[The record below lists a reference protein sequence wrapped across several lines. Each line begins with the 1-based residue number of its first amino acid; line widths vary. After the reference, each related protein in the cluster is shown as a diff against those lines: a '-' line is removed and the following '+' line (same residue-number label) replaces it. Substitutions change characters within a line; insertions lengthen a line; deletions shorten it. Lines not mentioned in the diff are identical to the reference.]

1 MVVSLI
7 PLSVLGFKVYH
18 AAWDNAWR
26 EINEKHRLLAMN
38 MAAPIQIYIKD
49 KQHIMGILAQNIS
62 RELEKNTKYSQIHK
76 NLVTAAPFLNDFHS
90 LSLIDIN
97 GNTKIISSDHL
108 PTPAPVK
115 NHLNIYRDNT
125 TFKEAIKTKRW
136 SISSVKRSQLTKNP
150 TIFMAYPVVSKNKIQ
165 HILVTE
171 LKIDELE
178 KLRKNIHFGDKG
190 HSAIVDN
197 KGNALAHPNPQ
208 WMAEIKSLSH
218 LKIVQQMIAGESG
231 VTEFWSPFVKQ
242 MMVAGF
248 TSVPKLG
255 WGIMVPQPKIEV
267 EKQVNKILFSQLV
280 WALIGLIIAIALAI
294 MISRH
299 ITSPINKLA
308 HSAQELLSNEL
319 EGKLPEISRSA
330 PYEVQELNR
339 ALVNLISG
347 LQKSRTEISSL
358 NESLQDKVDE
368 ATSKLTITNMKLK
381 DIAENEKTASQIKS
395 NFIASMSHE
404 LRTPLN
410 AIIGYSDLLIEE
422 FSEIPDSIYL
432 SDIKRIKKSGQ
443 HLLLLINDILDI
455 SKIETGK
462 IDLIIEE
469 INITD
474 MLDDIQSILSPLIA
488 EKSNA
493 IHFNNKLNITVINT
507 DKVKLKQILLN
518 LLSNANKFTNNG
530 DVIVELNHIEND
542 IIEIS
547 VKDTGIGIK
556 KDKLESIFD
565 AYNQADNHIKYTF
578 GGTGLGLSISRH
590 YARMLKGDITV
601 TSIEGKQSI
610 FTLTL
615 STKL

>member
-1 MVVSLI
+1 
-7 PLSVLGFKVYH
+7 
-18 AAWDNAWR
+18 
-26 EINEKHRLLAMN
+26 MN

-49 KQHIMGILAQNIS
+49 KHHVMGILAQTIS
-62 RELEKNTKYSQIHK
+62 RELEKNTKYSHIHQ

-90 LSLIDIN
+90 ISLIDIN
-97 GNTKIISSDHL
+97 GNSKSINSDQF
-108 PTPAPVK
+108 PKQNPVK
-115 NHLNIYRDNT
+115 RYLNIYRDNT

-136 SISSVKRSQLTKNP
+136 SISSVKRSQITKNP
-150 TIFMAYPVVSKNKIQ
+150 TILMAYPVVSKDEVHHVLIA
-165 HILVTE
+165 E
-171 LKIDELE
+171 LKIDEIE
-178 KLRKNIHFGDKG
+178 KLRKNIHFGENG
-190 HSAIVDN
+190 HSAIVDSQ
-197 KGNALAHPNPQ
+197 GNALAHPNAQ
-208 WMAEIKSLSH
+208 WMADIKNLSH
-218 LKIVQQMIAGESG
+218 LKIIQRMIAGESG

-248 TSVPKLG
+248 TNVPKLG
-255 WGIMVPQPKIEV
+255 WGIMVPQPKVEV
-267 EKQVNKILFSQLV
+267 EKQVNKILFSQLI
-280 WALIGLIIAIALAI
+280 WAVIGLVIAIILAI
-294 MISRH
+294 IISQR

-308 HSAQELLSNEL
+308 HSAQELLSNKL
-319 EGKLPEISRSA
+319 KGKLPEISSSA

-339 ALVNLISG
+339 ALVDLISG

-368 ATSKLTITNMKLK
+368 ATLKLTITNMKLK
-381 DIAENEKTASQIKS
+381 DIAENEKTVSQTKS

-410 AIIGYSDLLIEE
+410 AILGYSELLIDEL
-422 FSEIPDSIYL
+422 SEIPDSIYL
-432 SDIKRIKKSGQ
+432 SDIKKIKKSGQ

-462 IDLIIEE
+462 IDVVIEE

-474 MLDDIQSILSPLIA
+474 MLSDIKSILSPLA
-488 EKSNA
+488 MENSNKVL
-493 IHFNNKLNITVINT
+493 FNNMLNINFINT

-518 LLSNANKFTNNG
+518 LLSNANKFTSNG
-530 DVIVELNHIEND
+530 TITVDLRHVEND
-542 IIEIS
+542 DGFIEIS

-565 AYNQADNHIKYTF
+565 AYSQAENYIEFTF

-590 YARMLKGDITV
+590 YARILKGDITV

-610 FTLTL
+610 FKLTL
-615 STKL
+615 STKLSI

>member
-1 MVVSLI
+1 
-7 PLSVLGFKVYH
+7 
-18 AAWDNAWR
+18 
-26 EINEKHRLLAMN
+26 MN

-49 KQHIMGILAQNIS
+49 KQRIMGILAQNVS
-62 RELEKNTKYSQIHK
+62 RELETDTKYSQIHQ

-90 LSLIDIN
+90 VSLIDIK
-97 GNTKIISSDHL
+97 GNTKSINSDNF
-108 PTPAPVK
+108 PKQDPVK
-115 NHLNIYRDNT
+115 YYHNIYRDNAA
-125 TFKEAIKTKRW
+125 FKEAIKSKRW
-136 SISSVKRSQLTKNP
+136 SISSVKRSQITKNP
-150 TIFMAYPVVSKNKIQ
+150 TIFMAYPVISKNIV
-165 HILVTE
+165 HHVLVAE
-171 LKIDELE
+171 LKIDEIE
-178 KLRKNIHFGDKG
+178 KLRKNIHFGEKG
-190 HSAIVDN
+190 HSAIVDSE
-197 KGNALAHPNPQ
+197 GNALAHPNAQ
-208 WMAEIKSLSH
+208 WMAEIKNLSH
-218 LKIVQQMIAGESG
+218 LKIIQQMMAGESG

-248 TSVPKLG
+248 TSIPKLG
-255 WGIMVPQPKIEV
+255 WGIMVPQPKVEV
-267 EKQVNKILFSQLV
+267 EKQVNKILFSQLI
-280 WALIGLIIAIALAI
+280 WALIGLIIAIVLAVI
-294 MISRH
+294 ISRH

-319 EGKLPEISRSA
+319 EGKLPEISSSA

-339 ALVNLISG
+339 ALINLISG
-347 LQKSRTEISSL
+347 LQKSRTEISKL

-368 ATSKLTITNMKLK
+368 ATLKLTITNMKLK
-381 DIAENEKTASQIKS
+381 DIAENEKNASQIKS

-462 IDLIIEE
+462 IDIIIEE
-469 INITD
+469 VSITD
-474 MLDDIQSILSPLIA
+474 MLDDIQSTLSPLIV
-488 EKSNA
+488 EKSNTML
-493 IHFNNKLNITVINT
+493 FNNRLNINLINT

-518 LLSNANKFTNNG
+518 LLSNANKFTDNG
-530 DVIVELNHIEND
+530 DITVELNHIKKD
-542 IIEIS
+542 SIEIS

-565 AYNQADNHIKYTF
+565 AYNQADNYIKFTF

-610 FTLTL
+610 FRLTL
-615 STKL
+615 STKLSI

>member
-1 MVVSLI
+1 
-7 PLSVLGFKVYH
+7 
-18 AAWDNAWR
+18 
-26 EINEKHRLLAMN
+26 MN

-49 KQHIMGILAQNIS
+49 KQRIMGILAQNIS
-62 RELEKNTKYSQIHK
+62 RELEKNTKYSQIHQ

-90 LSLIDIN
+90 VSLIDIN
-97 GNTKIISSDHL
+97 GNTKSINSDYL
-108 PTPAPVK
+108 QKQNPVK
-115 NHLNIYRDNT
+115 HYHNIYRDNA

-136 SISSVKRSQLTKNP
+136 SISSVKRSQITKNP
-150 TIFMAYPVVSKNKIQ
+150 TIFMAYPVVSKNKIH

-171 LKIDELE
+171 LKIDEIE
-178 KLRKNIHFGDKG
+178 KLRKNIHFGEKG

-197 KGNALAHPNPQ
+197 KGNALAHPNAQ
-208 WMAEIKSLSH
+208 WMAEIKNLSH
-218 LKIVQQMIAGESG
+218 IKIIQQMMAGESG

-255 WGIMVPQPKIEV
+255 WGIMVPQPKVEV

-280 WALIGLIIAIALAI
+280 WALIGLVIAIVLAVI
-294 MISRH
+294 ISRH

-319 EGKLPEISRSA
+319 EGKLPEISSSA

-339 ALVNLISG
+339 ALINLVSG
-347 LQKSRTEISSL
+347 LQKSRTEISTL

-368 ATSKLTITNMKLK
+368 ATLKLTITNIKLK
-381 DIAENEKTASQIKS
+381 DIAKNEKNASQIKS

-462 IDLIIEE
+462 VDIIIEE
-469 INITD
+469 VSITD
-474 MLDDIQSILSPLIA
+474 MLDDIQSILSPLI
-488 EKSNA
+488 EKKSNT
-493 IHFNNKLNITVINT
+493 IHFNNRLNINIINT

-530 DVIVELNHIEND
+530 DITVELSHTEED
-542 IIEIS
+542 SIEIS

-556 KDKLESIFD
+556 KDKLESIFY
-565 AYNQADNHIKYTF
+565 AYNQADNYIKFTF

-610 FTLTL
+610 FKLTL
-615 STKL
+615 STKLSISPPLPTL

>member
-1 MVVSLI
+1 
-7 PLSVLGFKVYH
+7 
-18 AAWDNAWR
+18 
-26 EINEKHRLLAMN
+26 MN

-49 KQHIMGILAQNIS
+49 KQRIMGILAQNVS
-62 RELEKNTKYSQIHK
+62 RELETDTKYSQIHQ

-90 LSLIDIN
+90 VSLIDIN
-97 GNTKIISSDHL
+97 GNTKSINSDNF
-108 PTPAPVK
+108 PKQDPVK
-115 NHLNIYRDNT
+115 YYHNIYRDNAA
-125 TFKEAIKTKRW
+125 FKEAIKTKRW
-136 SISSVKRSQLTKNP
+136 SISSVKRSQITKNP
-150 TIFMAYPVVSKNKIQ
+150 TIFMAYPVISKNIV
-165 HILVTE
+165 HHVLVAE
-171 LKIDELE
+171 LKIDEIE
-178 KLRKNIHFGDKG
+178 KLRKNIHFGEKG
-190 HSAIVDN
+190 HSAIVDSE
-197 KGNALAHPNPQ
+197 GNALAHPNAQ
-208 WMAEIKSLSH
+208 WMAEIKNLSH
-218 LKIVQQMIAGESG
+218 LKIIQQMMAGESG

-255 WGIMVPQPKIEV
+255 WGIMVPQPKVEV
-267 EKQVNKILFSQLV
+267 EKQVNKILFSQLI
-280 WALIGLIIAIALAI
+280 WALIGLIIAIILAVI
-294 MISRH
+294 ISRH

-319 EGKLPEISRSA
+319 EGKLPEISSSA

-339 ALVNLISG
+339 ALINLISG
-347 LQKSRTEISSL
+347 LQKSRTEISNL

-368 ATSKLTITNMKLK
+368 ATLKLTITNMKLK
-381 DIAENEKTASQIKS
+381 DIAENEKNTSQIKS

-462 IDLIIEE
+462 IDIIIEE
-469 INITD
+469 ISITD
-474 MLDDIQSILSPLIA
+474 MLDDIQSILSPLIV
-488 EKSNA
+488 EKSN
-493 IHFNNKLNITVINT
+493 IINFNNRLNINIINT

-518 LLSNANKFTNNG
+518 LLSNANKFTSNG
-530 DVIVELNHIEND
+530 DITVELNHIKKD
-542 IIEIS
+542 SIEIS

-565 AYNQADNHIKYTF
+565 AYNQADNYIKFTF

-610 FTLTL
+610 FKLTL
-615 STKL
+615 STKLSISPPFPTL